1 MTRLDVPE
9 SALEA
14 IVDNAV
20 KQAAED
26 KKLGENAQGA
36 LREQLRRPLRL

>member
-1 MTRLDVPE
+1 MTRLEVPK
-9 SALEA
+9 SKLEA

-26 KKLGENAQGA
+26 KKLGENEQED
-36 LREQLRRPLRL
+36 LRKQLRRLLRL